1 MLVEEDELPAV
12 VVVPAVVVAPAALSL
27 VLAAL
32 SAQMVAVVAESASK
46 AYKELLRNRF
56 ERAMALLAFPL
67 IALFAS
73 SAPSTASSQPAS
85 SQSTLVPALELDSL
99 ISAAVAA
106 SLSTLLVMTAGDLHL
121 MISVPVLSPLL
132 SAVLCVPAASLL
144 RQRLWQRVLALARA
158 PSSCHLSV
166 QSSSPPR
173 QRSCLAASK
182 VVLYPSPH

>member
-1 MLVEEDELPAV
+1 MLVEEDELPAA

-46 AYKELLRNRF
+46 AKGFLRNRF